1 MCVTNCVFF
10 SGWTFSCGGLARV
23 QIIHLFLLL
32 VLFFSHSVIISVG
45 CYFRLVLLWFLP
57 SFLPSFIILVQSVL
71 VLCLLR
77 VSDTVICNRQHSS
90 RKKQKKE
97 NNVQWFFFGK
107 RNKRKG
113 EWIVLQQIKKRQ
125 QSTKSVYFDICRIL
139 ALSMGVPR
147 GMSLKWNLNKI

>member
-32 VLFFSHSVIISVG
+32 VLFFFSLCHYFGRLLFSFGSFVVFTVIFVVVHHFGAEIQ
-45 CYFRLVLLWFLP
+45 
-57 SFLPSFIILVQSVL
+57 QSVL

-125 QSTKSVYFDICRIL
+125 QSTKSVYFVICRIL
-139 ALSMGVPR
+139 ALSMGVHCT
-147 GMSLKWNLNKI
+147 MCT